1 MLDGCG
7 HMSIMERPD
16 AVADAVKA
24 LIQTPGKSN

>member
-16 AVADAVKA
+16 DVAASVQL
-24 LIQTPGKSN
+24 LIDKGEPR